1 MSRRNRNDNY
11 DDDRDIVDYDE
22 DAEKLPVF

>member
-1 MSRRNRNDNY
+1 MSRRNRNDNC

-22 DAEKLPVF
+22 DTEKLPVF